1 MEGSDVQ
8 NLVRFVALQ
17 RLPFALLL
25 VVLAWASL
33 NLVTRVLD
41 DLGERFT
48 DRRLLF
54 KQGKALTRFFVYLTV
69 PVAVASSVL
78 QLQSEALFA
87 VAGSVS
93 VAVGFAF
100 KDLLGSLIAGVIL
113 LMDRPFQVGDR
124 IRFGSYYGEV
134 TEMGLRSVRL
144 ATLDDN
150 LVTIPN
156 SKFLTDEVASANAG
170 QLDAMVVIPFF
181 LASAEDFQKARQIVA
196 EATTTSRYVYL
207 NKPVVTLVEERFLGE
222 RFVTIITSK
231 AYVFDVRFEQDYT
244 TDVTERVKLAFR
256 RAGLRTPDQV
266 YRDLALLGREAT
278 PNDPR
283 GVRPGQ

>member
-8 NLVRFVALQ
+8 NLVRFVALD
-17 RLPFALLL
+17 RLPFALL
-25 VVLAWASL
+25 VVVVAWGLL
-33 NLVTRVLD
+33 NLGTRLLD

-54 KQGKALTRFFVYLTV
+54 KQTKALTRFFIYLTV
-69 PVAVASSVL
+69 PVIVASSVL

-124 IRFGSYYGEV
+124 ISFGGFYGEV
-134 TEMGLRSVRL
+134 MEMGLRSVRM

-150 LVTIPN
+150 LVT
-156 SKFLTDEVASANAG
+156 
-170 QLDAMVVIPFF
+170 
-181 LASAEDFQKARQIVA
+181 
-196 EATTTSRYVYL
+196 
-207 NKPVVTLVEERFLGE
+207 
-222 RFVTIITSK
+222 
-231 AYVFDVRFEQDYT
+231 
-244 TDVTERVKLAFR
+244 
-256 RAGLRTPDQV
+256 
-266 YRDLALLGREAT
+266 
-278 PNDPR
+278 
-283 GVRPGQ
+283 